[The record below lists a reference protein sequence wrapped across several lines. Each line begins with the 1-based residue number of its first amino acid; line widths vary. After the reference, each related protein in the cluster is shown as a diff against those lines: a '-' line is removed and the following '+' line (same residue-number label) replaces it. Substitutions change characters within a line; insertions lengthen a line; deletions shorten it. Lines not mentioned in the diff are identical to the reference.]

1 MKEKKRANRTK
12 QKYLFTLIELLV
24 VIAIIGILAA
34 MLLPA
39 LGKARERARTML
51 CLNNLKQ
58 QGGAYHNYTNDSKDF
73 YPTPPAGATTIT
85 SFAYYVGGFKTVDGV
100 KYGQLNP
107 YFGLE
112 RFQSSSDAGT
122 KALLARGG
130 FNIFFCP
137 ADVPG
142 HGFWRQTYGTM
153 RNYYGMNY
161 PMNATGNQTN
171 IGYADNK
178 TPPTLG
184 LTGKKTVKVA
194 APSKC
199 IMAYE
204 DGADTMQWVAKNN
217 VSYFYKPA
225 HSPSNLGY
233 TVVFTDGSAKMIYLD
248 KGGLA
253 KYGWQLFAVPVENKI
268 KDGFLLAPN
277 IHRGKGFV
285 WIPELK

>member
-73 YPTPPAGATTIT
+73 YPTPPAGATTLT
-85 SFAYYVGGFKTVDGV
+85 NFAYYVGGFKTADGV

-112 RFQSSSDAGT
+112 RFQSASNAGT
-122 KALLARGG
+122 KELLARGG

-142 HGFWRQTYGTM
+142 Y
-153 RNYYGMNY
+153 
-161 PMNATGNQTN
+161 
-171 IGYADNK
+171 
-178 TPPTLG
+178 
-184 LTGKKTVKVA
+184 
-194 APSKC
+194 
-199 IMAYE
+199 
-204 DGADTMQWVAKNN
+204 
-217 VSYFYKPA
+217 
-225 HSPSNLGY
+225 
-233 TVVFTDGSAKMIYLD
+233 
-248 KGGLA
+248 
-253 KYGWQLFAVPVENKI
+253 
-268 KDGFLLAPN
+268 GFLASIIRHHEKLLRHELSHER
-277 IHRGKGFV
+277 HRQSDQYR
-285 WIPELK
+285 LRRH